1 MKTEEAFEPTVWAE
15 RLATA
20 LETLAPRIGTS
31 VPEEAEGLVRA
42 NRSAG
47 IRSHDQYDDSAQKA
61 DHDPAPSTAFEE
73 CHVWLD
79 GEPSDVMAALREH
92 PVIDQALAG
101 SGEDEEVQL
110 VASVGCDPWGRIWK
124 ILPIFET
131 DQLRIQPTN
140 SRQLGLSLQI
150 ANCACI
156 LFAIS

>member
-1 MKTEEAFEPTVWAE
+1 MRTLMPVDVVPGDGAGGVKFVARATRFAWYMDVPMDDLRSWLPPNTVESDVRRWSGCSPKERESTQGLEGLFHSTDEVDEFVA
-15 RLATA
+15 RLASA
-20 LETLAPRIGTS
+20 LERRS
-31 VPEEAEGLVRA
+31 VLKG
-42 NRSAG
+42 G
-47 IRSHDQYDDSAQKA
+47 G
-61 DHDPAPSTAFEE
+61 PARFA
-73 CHVWLD
+73 
-79 GEPSDVMAALREH
+79 
-92 PVIDQALAG
+92 
-101 SGEDEEVQL
+101 